1 MCGLEEINVLAR
13 TLNRMSDEI
22 AGLMEKTKQE
32 QKSLREAELKLH
44 QEQINPISS
53 IIRWTPSYGWRR
65 GQ

>member
-32 QKSLREAELKLH
+32 PEEPEGGGA
-44 QEQINPISS
+44 
-53 IIRWTPSYGWRR
+53 
-65 GQ
+65 